1 MIGFDAIGQ
10 SAIASQSSDAADVI
24 VYAPVAAAV
33 AVTAAVPVIRG
44 GASVAPT
51 ACAVTVTVPVAS
63 VLAGVLVTVPVAAVT
78 VTSTAA
84 AVHISATVTAPTPP
98 DVVVTT
104 AVPLV
109 GAGAIVQV
117 PDAIAVTVATSVPF
131 VTAGKSIAPPA
142 VVITV
147 TAPTAAVQI
156 SATVTVPV
164 VTIAVSSDPAQI
176 LGGNY
181 IEASNTVTHTTT
193 LGEIGSSSIGEFAI
207 GEGEL
212 ETHTYK
218 RGPFVLV
225 STTPPFVTAGKSV
238 FLPAAANIN
247 VTSARAEIDSR
258 GRKLRVLAIAS

>member
-33 AVTAAVPVIRG
+33 AVTATVPLVRG
-44 GASVAPT
+44 GASVAMPVGAIVVTAPVPT
-51 ACAVTVTVPVAS
+51 VLAGALVTVPVAS
-63 VLAGVLVTVPVAAVT
+63 VT
-78 VTSTAA
+78 VTSAAA
-84 AVHISATVTAPTPP
+84 AVQISATVTAPAAP
-98 DVVVTT
+98 DAVVTT

-109 GAGAIVQV
+109 GAGAIVAA
-117 PDAIAVTVATSVPF
+117 PSAIAVTVTAPVAF
-131 VTAGKSIAPPA
+131 VTAGKSVAPPA
-142 VVITV
+142 AMVTV
-147 TAPTAAVQI
+147 TSPAAAVQI
-156 SATVTVPV
+156 SATVTVPAITV
-164 VTIAVSSDPAQI
+164 AVASDPAQI

-181 IEASNTVTHTTT
+181 IEASNTITHTTT

-212 ETHTYK
+212 ETHTHK
-218 RGPFVLV
+218 RGIFVLV
-225 STTPPFVTAGKSV
+225 STAPPFVTAGKSV